1 MPLKSF
7 VLLLIVLAG
16 DAAAQPASATRGEL
30 LAAFAAA
37 DQGRLDAATASRL
50 SNHPLSGWLLATDL
64 RDRIAQAQA
73 GEVRPAL
80 DRLGNQ
86 AAGRWLRDGWLRE
99 LAKRRD
105 WDGFRQVYQ
114 GSDDALLRCADLQAR
129 LQAGKDDAAWAND
142 AKALWLT
149 GESLPPECD
158 APFARM
164 AATGQLGNDLRW
176 QRLDLAAAKGES
188 GLMRFIG
195 KGMTGSAAV
204 LAASYA
210 NYVDAPGESI
220 PASWPH
226 DNRSRDIAAAGLAR
240 LGKRDPDRVE
250 RILPAVAS
258 RLGMDDRQRGRVL
271 YEVALWTVASYLPG
285 SAARLNAVP
294 AAAYDEKL
302 HEWRVREAINRGDDA
317 AALAAIEKMG
327 ATQRSDSRW
336 EYFEARLRERLG
348 QQDAARKL
356 YQQAAASPAF
366 HGWLAADRLKQ
377 SYALCSAEPA
387 SDAALRKRVAATPA
401 LVRALQLFS
410 LDRSGP
416 AAREWGDVVKALN
429 DDERRVAVELAI
441 EAGWFDR
448 AVFGMNLSPDDL
460 RYYSLRFPLTNQ
472 DTIRTQSRINSLDPA
487 WVAAQTRAESAFM
500 PKARS
505 AADARGLLQLLP
517 GTGAM
522 TARRIGQ
529 EWRGGDSLYEPV
541 TNLTLGTAYLRHM
554 LDRYNGLPYLAIAAY
569 NAGPAPVDR
578 WMQARMQLDPD
589 FFVEAIPYKETRDYV
604 ARVLAFSVVYDWRL
618 NGKAAALSD
627 RLVGRFNEATAQR
640 RPFTCPLP
648 EPKHS

>member
-7 VLLLIVLAG
+7 ALLLIVLAA
-16 DAAAQPASATRGEL
+16 DAAAQPAPATRGEL

-37 DQGRLDAATASRL
+37 DQGRLDSATAARL
-50 SNHPLSGWLLATDL
+50 SGHPLAGWLQATDL

-73 GEVRPAL
+73 GEVRPLL

-86 AAGRWLRDGWLRE
+86 AAGRWLREGWLRE
-99 LAKRRD
+99 LVKRRD
-105 WDGFRQVYQ
+105 WDGFRAAYQ
-114 GSDDALLRCADLQAR
+114 GSDDEQLRCADLQAR
-129 LQAGKDDAAWAND
+129 LLAGKDDAAWVND

-149 GESLPPECD
+149 GGSLPTECD
-158 APFARM
+158 APFARL
-164 AATGQLGNDLRW
+164 ASTGKLDNALRW

-188 GLMRFIG
+188 GLMRFLA
-195 KGMTGSAAV
+195 KGMGGSEGA
-204 LAASYA
+204 LATSYA
-210 NYVDAPGESI
+210 TYVDAPGESI
-220 PASWPH
+220 PASWPN
-226 DNRSRDIAAAGLAR
+226 DNRSREVAASALAR
-240 LGKRDPDRVE
+240 LGKRDPDRAE
-250 RILPAVAS
+250 RILPTVAS
-258 RLGMDDRQRGRVL
+258 RLGMDERQRGRVL
-271 YEVALWTVASYLPG
+271 YEIALWTVASYSPG

-294 AAAYDEKL
+294 AVAYDEKL

-327 ATQRSDSRW
+327 AAQRSDSRW

-348 QQDAARKL
+348 QNDAARKL

-377 SYALCSAEPA
+377 PYALCSQEPA
-387 SDAALRKRVAATPA
+387 SDAMLRKRVAGNAA
-401 LVRALQLFS
+401 LARALQLFA
-410 LDRSGP
+410 LDRAGP
-416 AAREWGDVVKALN
+416 AAREWGDVVKALA
-429 DDERRVAVELAI
+429 DDERRVAVQLAI

-448 AVFGMNLSPDDL
+448 AVFGMNLSPDDV

-472 DTIRTQSRINSLDPA
+472 DTIRAQSKINSLDPA

-517 GTGAM
+517 GTGAL
-522 TARRIGQ
+522 TARRIGMD
-529 EWRGGDSLYEPV
+529 WRGGESLYEPV
-541 TNLTLGTAYLRHM
+541 TNLTLGTAYLRQM
-554 LDRYNGLPYLAIAAY
+554 LDRYSGLPYLAIAAY

-578 WMQARMQLDPD
+578 WMQARLQMDPD
-589 FFVEAIPYKETRDYV
+589 FFVEAIPYKETREYV

-627 RLVGRFNEATAQR
+627 RLVGRFDDAAASR
-640 RPFTCPLP
+640 RAFVCPVP
-648 EPKHS
+648 EPKKS